1 MTNLPNNSQATE
13 SPEPTETE
21 HRNDPE
27 RAAHY
32 ENEAAGPSD
41 ETPAGV
47 DNLTDLDAV
56 ADTPAGALSPGTTA
70 SGSPTS
76 R

>member
-1 MTNLPNNSQATE
+1 MTNQTDI
-13 SPEPTETE
+13 PEPTDSE
-21 HRNDPE
+21 HKSDPVT
-27 RAAHY
+27 ATHY
-32 ENEAAGPSD
+32 KNEAAGPSD

-47 DNLTDLDAV
+47 DNLADPDAV